1 MTSWN
6 SVSHIAAR
14 EVWGQSC
21 VCMCVCVC
29 VWRLRN
35 CRTPHP
41 CDAKSQHERGSDAS
55 RIHNTSL
62 STPPEIH
69 THTYTH
75 TQTKRHRHVRVPWS
89 QMNKQRKQ
97 KRPPLLIW
105 QAITAEYE
113 NTEINFPRYGN
124 QNHLTIR
131 TQCSLLNQLIFI
143 SRQQQGKKDR

>member
-29 VWRLRN
+29 VTAEELQNTAPLW
-35 CRTPHP
+35 CQEPTWEGQWCQPY
-41 CDAKSQHERGSDAS
+41 SQHIS
-55 RIHNTSL
+55 INTSWD
-62 STPPEIH
+62 SH
-69 THTYTH
+69 THIHTH